1 MRKIGDF
8 LLIDKKNMAM
18 GSKSTPDSVKFVIG
32 GKIRYIIMINFF
44 IYLEYLQL
52 YLLKSLC
59 LIASLFRL
67 ATYITTRLGI
77 THEESVFRV
86 CRSTIPT
93 ATRAMIFN
101 TAQMPIGTIPGMR
114 LNYQYLV
121 LK

>member
-1 MRKIGDF
+1 
-8 LLIDKKNMAM
+8 MAM
-18 GSKSTPDSVKFVIG
+18 ESKSTLNSVKFVIG
-32 GKIRYIIMINFF
+32 GKTRYIIMINFF

-52 YLLKSLC
+52 YLLKFLC
-59 LIASLFRL
+59 LTAGLFRL

-77 THEESVFRV
+77 THEESVCRV
-86 CRSTIPT
+86 CRGAIPP

-101 TAQMPIGTIPGMR
+101 TAQMPIGNIPGMR